1 MKYVKLEIREVEL
14 IAINLV
20 QLTQQRSSPFDMK
33 VNSQSI
39 SLSVKCFLHM
49 VAKEQFNKS

>member
-1 MKYVKLEIREVEL
+1 MKHVKLEIREIEL
-14 IAINLV
+14 IAINLF
-20 QLTQQRSSPFDMK
+20 QLTQQRSSPCDIR

-49 VAKEQFNKS
+49 FAKEQFNKS